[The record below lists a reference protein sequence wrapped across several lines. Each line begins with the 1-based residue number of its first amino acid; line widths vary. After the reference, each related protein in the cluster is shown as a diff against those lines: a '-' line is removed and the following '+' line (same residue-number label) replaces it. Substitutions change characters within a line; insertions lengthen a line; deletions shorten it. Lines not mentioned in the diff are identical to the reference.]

1 MVSLEKRD
9 DQEEMDFQDSAE
21 TRVKLEKTGSPE
33 DQVYLDYLA
42 PKAYQVYPVC
52 QVQMAYL
59 EKTDNLELMVSL
71 VQLASSVPR
80 VPREVLGEMD
90 LTDSQV

>member
-80 VPREVLGEMD
+80 EVLGEMD
-90 LTDSQV
+90 ITDSPGYQV